1 MSKRALPIL
10 LLACRAVAFGVGG
23 SILLATDAFAD
34 QRHFTVVYEATIEEP
49 GEFELE
55 SWVTG
60 QIRKG
65 ADHSFSEIDFR
76 HEIEFG
82 VIDRLQASIYLA
94 DWSHIRSKQ
103 SNGFAF
109 SDAALELV
117 YQAYN
122 PEKAP
127 IGLALYEEIEGGDRI
142 FGSES
147 KVIVQRNFGAIVFAY
162 NATLEAVWQG
172 KELAEREAKFEQS
185 FGGSYKV
192 TRSVSVGAEVLHEI
206 AFPEWSHAE
215 RPVIS
220 GGPNLCIHE
229 GKWWATFTT
238 LAQFTRAHDEPVFQL
253 RAIVGYAF

>member
-1 MSKRALPIL
+1 MSKRALSIFTFFTL
-10 LLACRAVAFGVGG
+10 
-23 SILLATDAFAD
+23 SILGGVCFAD
-34 QRHFTVVYEATIEEP
+34 QRHFTFVYEATIEEP

-76 HEIEFG
+76 HEIELG
-82 VIDRLQASIYLA
+82 VTHKLQASVYLA
-94 DWSHIRSKQ
+94 DWSHVSSKEN
-103 SNGFAF
+103 NGFAF
-109 SDAALELV
+109 SDGALELI

-127 IGLALYEEIEGGDRI
+127 IGLALYQEILGGDQI

-147 KVIVQRNFGAIVFAY
+147 KVIVQRNIGAIVLAY

-185 FGGSYKV
+185 FGGSLKV
-192 TRSVSVGAEVLHEI
+192 NRSVSVGAEFVHEI

-215 RPVIS
+215 RPVFS
-220 GGPNLCIHE
+220 GGPNLSIHE

-238 LAQFTRAHDEPVFQL
+238 LAQFTRAHHEPDFQL

>member
-1 MSKRALPIL
+1 MSKRALSIL
-10 LLACRAVAFGVGG
+10 LL
-23 SILLATDAFAD
+23 SILGSVCSAD
-34 QRHFTVVYEATIEEP
+34 QRHFTFVYEATIEEP

-55 SWVTG
+55 NWVTG
-60 QIRKG
+60 QIRKSS
-65 ADHSFSEIDFR
+65 DHSFSEIDFR

-94 DWSHIRSKQ
+94 DWSHISSKQ
-103 SNGFAF
+103 RDGFVF

-117 YQAYN
+117 YQVYN

-127 IGLALYEEIEGGDRI
+127 IGLAIYEEIEAGDQI

-147 KVIVQRNFGAIVFAY
+147 KLIVQKNLGSIVLAY

-172 KELAEREAKFEQS
+172 KELAEREAKFEES
-185 FGGSYKV
+185 LGGSYQV
-192 TRSVSVGAEVLHEI
+192 NRSISIGAELVHET

-215 RPVIS
+215 RPLIS
-220 GGPNLCIHE
+220 GGPNLSIHE

-238 LAQFTRAHDEPVFQL
+238 LAQFTRARDEPDFQL
-253 RAIVGYAF
+253 RAIVGYSF

>member
-1 MSKRALPIL
+1 MTNSARSIL

-23 SILLATDAFAD
+23 LILASVCFAD
-34 QRHFTVVYEATIEEP
+34 QRHFTFVYEATIEEP

-55 SWVTG
+55 NWVTG

-65 ADHSFSEIDFR
+65 ADHSFLEIDFR

-94 DWSHIRSKQ
+94 DWSYVNSKEN
-103 SNGFAF
+103 NGFAF

-117 YQAYN
+117 YQIYN

-127 IGLALYEEIEGGDRI
+127 FGLALYEEIEGGDRI

-147 KVIVQRNFGAIVFAY
+147 KLIVQKNLGPMVLAY

-172 KELAEREAKFEQS
+172 KELAEREAEFQQS
-185 FGGSYKV
+185 IGASYELN
-192 TRSVSVGAEVLHEI
+192 RCISIGAELVHEL
-206 AFPEWSHAE
+206 AFPEWSDAE

-220 GGPNLCIHE
+220 GGPNVSVHC
-229 GKWWATFTT
+229 GKWWGTLTA
-238 LAQFTRAHDEPVFQL
+238 LAQWTRARDEPDVQL
-253 RAIVGYAF
+253 RAIAGYSF

>member
-1 MSKRALPIL
+1 MNKCALSIL
-10 LLACRAVAFGVGG
+10 LL
-23 SILLATDAFAD
+23 SILGVVCAFAD
-34 QRHFTVVYEATIEEP
+34 QRHFTFVYEATIEEP

-55 SWVTG
+55 NWITG

-76 HEIEFG
+76 HEIESG

-94 DWSHIRSKQ
+94 DWSYVSSKQ
-103 SNGFAF
+103 SNGFVF

-117 YQAYN
+117 YQIYN

-147 KVIVQRNFGAIVFAY
+147 KLIVQRNLGAIVFAY

-185 FGGSYKV
+185 FGGSYAV
-192 TRSVSVGAEVLHEI
+192 NRSVSVGAEVLHEI
-206 AFPEWSHAE
+206 AFPEWSHVE

-220 GGPNLCIHE
+220 GGPNLSIHA

-238 LAQFTRAHDEPVFQL
+238 LAQFTRAHDEPDFQL
-253 RAIVGYAF
+253 RAIIGFAF

>member
-1 MSKRALPIL
+1 MTKSARSIL

-23 SILLATDAFAD
+23 SILASVCFAD
-34 QRHFTVVYEATIEEP
+34 QRHFTFVYEATIEEP

-55 SWVTG
+55 NWVTG

-94 DWSHIRSKQ
+94 DWSYLNSKEN
-103 SNGFAF
+103 NGFAF

-117 YQAYN
+117 YQIRH

-127 IGLALYEEIEGGDRI
+127 IGLAVYEEIEGGDRI

-147 KVIVQRNFGAIVFAY
+147 KLIVQKNF
-162 NATLEAVWQG
+162 ATFEAVWQG
-172 KELAEREAKFEQS
+172 REFAEREAEFQES
-185 FGGSYKV
+185 LGGSYEV
-192 TRSVSVGAEVLHEI
+192 NRRVSAGVEFVHEI
-206 AFPEWSHAE
+206 AFPKFSH
-215 RPVIS
+215 
-220 GGPNLCIHE
+220 
-229 GKWWATFTT
+229 
-238 LAQFTRAHDEPVFQL
+238 
-253 RAIVGYAF
+253 

>member
-1 MSKRALPIL
+1 MSKRALWIL
-10 LLACRAVAFGVGG
+10 PLACRAVAFGVGG
-23 SILLATDAFAD
+23 SILLPTNAFAD
-34 QRHFTVVYEATIEEP
+34 QRHFTFVYEATIEEP

-55 SWVTG
+55 NWVTG

-65 ADHSFSEIDFR
+65 VDHGFSEIDFR

-94 DWSHIRSKQ
+94 DWSHVSSKQ
-103 SNGFAF
+103 SNGFVF

-117 YQAYN
+117 YQISN

-127 IGLALYEEIEGGDRI
+127 IGLALYEEIEAGDRI

-147 KVIVQRNFGAIVFAY
+147 KLIVQKNFAPIVLAY

-172 KELAEREAKFEQS
+172 RELAEREAEFQQS
-185 FGGSYKV
+185 LGASYELN
-192 TRSVSVGAEVLHEI
+192 RCISIGAELVHEI
-206 AFPEWSHAE
+206 AFPEWSRAE

-220 GGPNLCIHE
+220 GGPNVSVHCD
-229 GKWWATFTT
+229 KWWGTLSA
-238 LAQFTRAHDEPVFQL
+238 LAQWTRARDEPDVQL
-253 RAIVGYAF
+253 RAIAGYSF

>member
-1 MSKRALPIL
+1 MSKRALSIL
-10 LLACRAVAFGVGG
+10 SLACRAVALGVGG
-23 SILLATDAFAD
+23 SILGGVCSAD
-34 QRHFTVVYEATIEEP
+34 QRHFTFVYEATIEEP

-65 ADHSFSEIDFR
+65 SDHSFSEADLR

-82 VIDRLQASIYLA
+82 VIGELQASVYLT
-94 DWSHIRSKQ
+94 DWSYVSSKQ
-103 SNGFAF
+103 RNGFVF

-117 YQAYN
+117 YQIYN

-127 IGLALYEEIEGGDRI
+127 IGLALYKEVEAGDQI

-147 KVIVQRNFGAIVFAY
+147 KLIVQKNVGPVLLVY
-162 NATLEAVWQG
+162 NTTLEAVWQG
-172 KELAEREAKFEQS
+172 KELAEHEAKFEQS
-185 FGGSYKV
+185 IGASYQ
-192 TRSVSVGAEVLHEI
+192 VSRCVSLGAEFVHET

-220 GGPNLCIHE
+220 GGPNLSIHE
-229 GKWWATFTT
+229 DKWWATFTT
-238 LAQFTRAHDEPVFQL
+238 LAQFTRARDEPDFLL
-253 RAIVGYAF
+253 RAIVGYSF

>member
-1 MSKRALPIL
+1 MSKRALWIFS
-10 LLACRAVAFGVGG
+10 LACRVVAFGVSG
-23 SILLATDAFAD
+23 SILGSVCFAD
-34 QRHFTVVYEATIEEP
+34 QRHFTFVYEATIEEP

-55 SWVTG
+55 NWITG

-65 ADHSFSEIDFR
+65 ADDSFSEIDFR

-94 DWSHIRSKQ
+94 DWSYVTSKRSD
-103 SNGFAF
+103 GFVF

-117 YQAYN
+117 YQIYN

-127 IGLALYEEIEGGDRI
+127 IGLAIYEEIEGGDRI

-147 KVIVQRNFGAIVFAY
+147 KLIVQRNLGAIVFAY

-185 FGGSYKV
+185 LGGSYKV
-192 TRSVSVGAEVLHEI
+192 NRSVSVGAEILHEI

-215 RPVIS
+215 RSVIS
-220 GGPNLCIHE
+220 GGPNISVHE

-238 LAQFTRAHDEPVFQL
+238 LAQFAGARDEPDFQL
-253 RAIVGYAF
+253 RAIAGYAF